1 MVLDFQRYE
10 WDTEE
15 PEYHDNII
23 APFRNQEASLGRITL
38 IVPNISA
45 GGYVDIMRDLRP
57 MADEAFGEYAKLEP
71 AGYLPLY
78 ITIID
83 YVIES
88 QIKSFYLALGL
99 IFLLMLVWLRSLR
112 LAFISLV
119 PNIFP
124 VLVMMGV
131 MGFLKINLDL
141 GTATVAAIV
150 LGVAIDDTVHFL
162 HYWREAENKKM
173 SWEECLEY
181 TFLRAGEPA
190 TVTTVL
196 LMIGFPVL
204 MLAGV
209 ETVMYFGLLTTIAA
223 LAAIFADV
231 VILPIILKYLRP
243 AWDRKET

>member
-1 MVLDFQRYE
+1 M
-10 WDTEE
+10 
-15 PEYHDNII
+15 
-23 APFRNQEASLGRITL
+23 
-38 IVPNISA
+38 
-45 GGYVDIMRDLRP
+45 
-57 MADEAFGEYAKLEP
+57 
-71 AGYLPLY
+71 
-78 ITIID
+78 
-83 YVIES
+83 
-88 QIKSFYLALGL
+88 
-99 IFLLMLVWLRSLR
+99 
-112 LAFISLV
+112 
-119 PNIFP
+119 
-124 VLVMMGV
+124 
-131 MGFLKINLDL
+131 
-141 GTATVAAIV
+141 
-150 LGVAIDDTVHFL
+150 

-243 AWDRKET
+243 GWDRKET